1 MLLNNNSLIMQ
12 WNRDENGNPMSW
24 HIPLEVQQISP
35 THGVIQLVQVPD
47 QHQRIKIVTEEN
59 IHLTEVFNIE
69 DITLD
74 SFYVDYGVGIVR
86 FHESQHGKMVK
97 VNYYG
102 RGVILISDSRIFHRD
117 GENVT
122 DTWDNILDR
131 SKDALDLIESAGGLV
146 EAMEKIDEKIE
157 QGNATA
163 DRLEN
168 FITETQFYGYTITLS
183 REAFVVKAKESGE
196 VGKTE
201 ISTIY
206 TDVIVYKGAKQITPV
221 LSIEQEY
228 GCSFKVDGQ
237 RVKLTSMD
245 INVIKANA
253 VLNID
258 CGDGLVAQRKL
269 EVTKVFDGVSQYSV
283 EMTNPF
289 YSFEANS
296 EGYIEEEKTITC
308 NISVTKANVDYTNYS
323 ISVQN
328 APRGLRYNI
337 GTSSV
342 DFTCTTGNS
351 LPSSGSCLVVVTI
364 DGTSFNKA
372 FTWNKTRKGQDAKSL
387 VLIGGQILRYE
398 TPDYSD
404 IPTPHRS
411 TVTAKTVGLSGTP
424 KWYVRDN
431 TTWNLLEGQ
440 VGTELTFMYN
450 DTTIW
455 GNRKETTIKCELEG
469 YQDELTLVKLA
480 TGGNGTDAI
489 AVILTNESHTVA
501 IDNSGYV
508 PESEIAKAT
517 TQVLAYQG
525 IEVVTPILS
534 KGACD
539 GCDVTIDG
547 NMVRLRSLDN
557 SFSTATAIINVNV
570 NGTVIPKTW
579 TISKAKQ
586 GTDGATGE
594 NGSSYILNVTDGTRS
609 FTYSQINLDPRPSV
623 SATFVGSLYENGT
636 EVTEEVSYY
645 WVARGHLQGSSVNK
659 TFTPTITKTFDES
672 ILNNDIQLTVTYKGN
687 TVTQTIPISITKDAN
702 GLDWVQEWDDTKT
715 EVRGNLILTP
725 KIFAGSYNQENDLI
739 TGVAVGKDVL
749 NDGNTIG
756 VAGYQNNKTT
766 FLLDTDG
773 TLMVGNPFEQ
783 DSTGLYFDGENFT
796 LKVNELSIEGV
807 SVPTSDELVTKV
819 DEAVNSAKEEV
830 KAEINEVI
838 NQVNDLDSYM
848 NGALSDGILNNVEKQ
863 NLHILYDA
871 LTSEVT
877 DVLAQYESIVS
888 NTYLRNEVVVATLE
902 QCHEAYMTHHY
913 NMGELINTIVE
924 SEVLDGEVIAAFKE
938 EINNFKEASAELH
951 RVFNDAL
958 VDIGENQANEIVANA
973 KLEVKQEID
982 DVSNALNS
990 LETTMNGDFKS
1001 GLISTMNLTTLKSKL
1016 SQLETEKADIDGQY
1030 DGLINN
1036 PKLGATSR
1044 TNLAN
1049 AKGELDTAHDQLV
1062 IKINSTIA
1070 DLLITEAELQ
1080 EINRLITVYGEKL
1093 RAYSEVAQQANADIA
1108 LNLAQGAIQALNQE
1122 DIFNKLT
1129 NNGETQGIY
1138 LQNGKVYIN
1147 GEYINSRNF
1156 KAVRNDG
1163 TETFKI
1169 DSEGNVHI
1177 RANSFHLV
1185 GDSVDTNL
1193 ADKDYVDSVI
1203 ESVATGSVN
1212 VMLSNE
1218 AQVIATSNSR
1228 VPFSNQTFSAKVGV
1242 YMGSTEVKDFTI
1254 GAISSANGISVS
1266 VNQSTKTINFSVST
1280 ETTITADNGS
1290 FTIPVSFNGNTYS
1303 KKWTWAVSKQGN
1315 TGATG
1320 EQGAGAKAA
1329 DIVTSSQVFKSTDG
1343 GLTFSPTTITMTPKL
1358 QNVTYNGWQYSTNGG
1373 STWSGLTNSI
1383 SGWSVSNGVL
1393 TISKDSS
1400 LFTSTVTS
1408 VTFRLNTN
1416 DSSVYDTM
1424 TIVKLYD
1431 VADLEIGG
1439 RNYLQNSN
1447 FANGMDKWTI
1457 HDMSNSTGADKSVS
1471 IVKGGSWAD
1480 PNVNTLQ
1487 IRGTNVAGRYG
1498 VQSSDITL
1506 VANTTYTISGY
1517 CAGHRVGKIQ
1527 VNVRDKQNS
1536 DANIHTVE
1544 YNPVS
1549 GGNSLSQYYKF
1560 ETTFTTTSNTLF
1572 ALNLY
1577 TVNLADNGYAWF
1589 ANVKLEKGNKAS
1601 DWIPAPEDVKN
1612 HAEQSA
1618 QDAVNAQTQNSIFN
1632 KLTNNGQ
1639 TQGIYLENSKIYIN
1653 GEYIKANTLSADKV
1667 LVGDYTNYCQLTEQ
1681 TPMSDKFNKYTHS
1694 DSTIWHEMK
1703 TLNRDTRI
1711 SRDYS
1716 CKGGEKFRITGY
1728 VYGKVTSMTSSG
1740 GSTSQE
1746 NTKFRVGIFG
1756 TKTDGSKFYCYGDDN
1771 TGSSTGSV
1779 VQFSKIVT
1787 LPSDAKSFHVVL
1799 HLDGWTPMS
1808 GVARCRNIEVRRM
1821 NTGELIVDGS
1831 ITAKSLHAD
1840 VLSANSIV
1848 STING
1853 GSTNIS
1859 GNRIRTGT
1867 IQSNN
1872 GKSTINLDNGSM
1884 NLGTTSDASYLQ
1896 WTGSDLNIKAKSVS
1910 IGTASVATTTDVGN
1924 AKNEAINSANSNT
1937 ANTLEGYYTKDETNS
1952 QINVAKDAVTTSV
1965 SNLRSEVMSATYTN
1979 LLENSDFLILDGDLP
1994 RGYSSYTYGDSS
2006 VAMSDWV
2013 LQGAKAVKITS
2024 SGKTAYHWISL
2035 FSPFVK
2041 TIEGQ
2046 QFTASAWVATNSYS
2060 NIDEGCLIEIEWY
2073 GDGNNR
2079 ISTSTYLFYPKVDTW
2094 ERVVIT
2100 GWSPNGTTR
2109 ARVRISVQQNGDLY
2123 ATKLML
2129 QTGGTATAWTRGGDF
2144 ETVTDRI
2151 SYAEQKITDESIT
2164 NTVKKNFYTKTETE
2178 DAITS
2183 KGYATQSQ
2191 VQQTADN
2198 IQFKFT
2204 QTGGYNLVR
2213 NGNPKPWHEENWWVS
2228 SNAWWY
2234 RWNANDLGIQT
2245 DDANESYAGS
2255 ATFKV
2260 NSGSNYSFSCWIF
2273 AEGNTKGTDIYFIG
2287 SSNDD
2292 GAYEDIQHLFHG
2304 GKDGWTKV
2312 EATFTTGSNT
2322 KYGFIR
2328 IDNNGIIDASAG
2340 YNVVFFSEVQ
2350 LVQGWECY
2358 PQWSPNPNE
2367 VYDGITTIDKNGIKV
2382 STSNGAYTQFSSEGM
2397 NSYDNEGNMT
2407 LGLRNG
2413 GMTFHAYNNH
2423 EYVGYISQTAQASN
2437 GYNGVSLGLTP
2448 NGDYLSF
2455 GYAENATDPNKGF
2468 SQKSYMSIA
2477 PHSLNGNNKEG
2488 VNLYKNLYM
2497 HGWTIDG
2504 AQRVI
2509 SDIFYANG
2517 GIQLKG
2523 GSGIFFNA
2531 DATYPSAIWQD
2542 TSDGMLRMY
2551 GDNGMYFGYREGDT
2565 NAQCLYIKETR
2576 DGLGCRIGMYDHL
2589 NMNGWRIKNATVNN
2603 CSFRLDEY
2611 KRTTADYVSIF
2622 KASTSSKSEMNIE
2635 LANDYVTWFNIQANN
2650 YVDGGRYIAC
2660 FNYQNGT
2667 NASNVGVHFYRA
2679 MNCHGYNIT
2688 NVGNMSVRAMSSEEL
2703 EVNDI
2708 RIASPVSVARMN
2720 GKQTP
2725 TLSVVKSVDDV
2736 TEAHGVVIIS
2746 NKKEKVELPYG
2757 LMFTGYY
2764 VQVTGNKV
2772 ANLAVTEKTDE
2783 YFIIETDSEEE
2794 IEVFYTIKAFQPD
2807 YVTRTAIYG
2816 ELQGEEGIATITY
2829 EEAVKA
2835 QGLSVQ
2841 EQSLEATQPRTI
2853 SAVET
2858 EGESFIIP

>member
-47 QHQRIKIVTEEN
+47 QHQRVKIVTEEN
-59 IHLTEVFNIE
+59 IKLTEVFNIE
-69 DITLD
+69 DIVLD

-86 FHESQHGKMVK
+86 FHESQRGKLVK
-97 VNYYG
+97 VDYYG
-102 RGVILISDSRIFHRD
+102 RGAILISDSRIFHRD
-117 GENVT
+117 GENVA

-146 EAMEKIDEKIE
+146 GAMKEIDKKIE
-157 QGNATA
+157 QGEATA

-201 ISTIY
+201 ISTVY
-206 TDVIVYKGAKQITPV
+206 TDVIVYKGAKQIVPV
-221 LSIEQEY
+221 LSIEQEH
-228 GCSFKVDGQ
+228 GCTFKVDGQ

-269 EVTKVFDGVSQYSV
+269 EVTKVFDGVSQYSI

-337 GTSSV
+337 GTSGV
-342 DFTCTTGNS
+342 DFTCTTGDS

-364 DGTSFNKA
+364 DGTSFNKV

-450 DTTIW
+450 DAIIW

-469 YQDELTLVKLA
+469 YEDELTLVKLA

-534 KGACD
+534 KGTCD
-539 GCDVTIDG
+539 GCDVAIDG

-594 NGSSYILNVTDGTRS
+594 NGSSYILNVTEGTRS

-623 SATFVGSLYENGT
+623 SATFVGSLYENGA

-645 WVARGHLQGSSVNK
+645 WVARGHIQGSSVNK
-659 TFTPTITKTFDES
+659 TFTPTIAKTFDES

-687 TVTQTIPISITKDAN
+687 TVTQTIPISVTKDAN

-725 KIFAGSYNQENDLI
+725 KIFAGSYDQENDLI

-796 LKVNELSIEGV
+796 LKVNELSIEGSNV
-807 SVPTSDELVTKV
+807 ATTDDLTTQV
-819 DEAVNSAKEEV
+819 DEAINSAKEEV
-830 KAEINEVI
+830 KAEIEEVI
-838 NQVNDLDSYM
+838 SQVNSLDSYM
-848 NGALSDGILNNVEKQ
+848 NNALKDGILDEVER
-863 NLHILYDA
+863 NRLHTLYENITSEYLDTIAQYRSIAGNTHLTDEAMLAVLEGHFTTYLTCFEVLSDAFNTIMEAEVLTGEAVEAFKNAISDLRVASTDLLQSLTNA
-871 LTSEVT
+871 LTCISE
-877 DVLAQYESIVS
+877 A
-888 NTYLRNEVVVATLE
+888 
-902 QCHEAYMTHHY
+902 
-913 NMGELINTIVE
+913 
-924 SEVLDGEVIAAFKE
+924 
-938 EINNFKEASAELH
+938 
-951 RVFNDAL
+951 
-958 VDIGENQANEIVANA
+958 QANEIVANA
-973 KLEVKQEID
+973 KLEIKQEVD
-982 DVSNALNS
+982 DVSNALAG
-990 LETTMNGDFKS
+990 LENTMNGDFKS

-1030 DGLINN
+1030 KGLVEN

-1062 IKINSTIA
+1062 IKINTAIA
-1070 DLLITEAELQ
+1070 DLLMTEAELQ

-1185 GDSVDTNL
+1185 GDSIDTNL
-1193 ADKDYVDSVI
+1193 ADKDYVDSAI

-1280 ETTITADNGS
+1280 ETAITADNGS

-1320 EQGAGAKAA
+1320 AQGAGAKAA

-1343 GLTFSPTTITMTPKL
+1343 GVTFTPTTITLTPKL

-1431 VADLEIGG
+1431 VTDLKIGG
-1439 RNYLQNSN
+1439 RNYLKGTTS
-1447 FANGMDKWTI
+1447 GVTI
-1457 HDMSNSTGADKSVS
+1457 T
-1471 IVKGGSWAD
+1471 
-1480 PNVNTLQ
+1480 
-1487 IRGTNVAGRYG
+1487 GTNTSNQCA
-1498 VQSSDITL
+1498 TL
-1506 VANTTYTISGY
+1506 G
-1517 CAGHRVGKIQ
+1517 
-1527 VNVRDKQNS
+1527 
-1536 DANIHTVE
+1536 
-1544 YNPVS
+1544 
-1549 GGNSLSQYYKF
+1549 SLSVNCSELDGKAYVLTAKYKV
-1560 ETTFTTTSNTLF
+1560 TSSGTPSGTIRLQAGGDLWGGIQSNIATLS
-1572 ALNLY
+1572 ASNKSGVLKASGTLNLNGK
-1577 TVNLADNGYAWF
+1577 TFSQVQVRCDNLNETIKIYD
-1589 ANVKLEKGNKAS
+1589 VKYELGNKPT
-1601 DWIPAPEDVKN
+1601 DWTPAPEDVKN

-1716 CKGGEKFRITGY
+1716 CKGGEKFRVTGY
-1728 VYGKVTSMTSSG
+1728 VYGKVTSTTSG
-1740 GSTSQE
+1740 AGSTTQE
-1746 NTKFRVGIFG
+1746 NTKFRVAIFG
-1756 TKTDGSKFYCYGDDN
+1756 KKTDGSSFWLYGDSGDEA
-1771 TGSSTGSV
+1771 STGSI
-1779 VQFSKIVT
+1779 VQVNKIIT
-1787 LPSDAKSFHVVL
+1787 LPSNAKSFYVAL
-1799 HLDGWTPMS
+1799 QIEGYAPFS

-1859 GNRIRTGT
+1859 GNRIRTGV

-1884 NLGTTSDASYLQ
+1884 NLGATSDASYLQ

-1910 IGTASVATTTDVGN
+1910 IGTSSVATSTEVTDKVN
-1924 AKNEAINSANSNT
+1924 SAKNELNANINEKAN
-1937 ANTLEGYYTKDETNS
+1937 AADVYTKEQTDS
-1952 QINVAKDAVTTSV
+1952 QINIAKDDITSSV
-1965 SNLRSEVMSATYTN
+1965 SSLRTDIMNTSFTN
-1979 LLENSDFLILDGDLP
+1979 LLLNSDFQYYQNGVHMPSHYDSLDLV
-1994 RGYSSYTYGDSS
+1994 YCYGGG
-2006 VAMSDWV
+2006 WICPE
-2013 LQGAKAVKITS
+2013 G
-2024 SGKTAYHWISL
+2024 GKTIHINTVGSGRDWLGWKSH
-2035 FSPFVK
+2035 
-2041 TIEGQ
+2041 TIKASKDQ
-2046 QFTASAWVATNSYS
+2046 VMTASVYVATENINSFNS
-2060 NIDEGCLIEIEWY
+2060 NLGLEIEWLNSNY
-2073 GDGNNR
+2073 ER
-2079 ISTSTYLFYPKVDTW
+2079 IICSGLYFDLQSNYTW
-2094 ERVVIT
+2094 ERKSVT
-2100 GWSPNGTTR
+2100 GTAPEGT
-2109 ARVRISVQQNGDLY
+2109 AYVRIYCWHHSEGISWWG
-2123 ATKLML
+2123 KPML
-2129 QTGGTATAWTRGGDF
+2129 QMGSVCTAWDKGGSLDAV
-2144 ETVTDRI
+2144 EQRLY
-2151 SYAEQKITDESIT
+2151 SAEQKITDDSIT

-2191 VQQTADN
+2191 VQQTAES

-2204 QTGGYNLVR
+2204 QTGGYNLIR

-2228 SNAWWY
+2228 GNGWWY
-2234 RWNANDLGIQT
+2234 RENSNDLGIQT
-2245 DDANESYAGS
+2245 SDTNEAYAGC
-2255 ATFKV
+2255 ATFQV
-2260 NSGSNYSFSCWIF
+2260 QSGKTYSLSCWLM
-2273 AEGNTKGTDIYFIG
+2273 AETNTKGTDVYFIG
-2287 SSNDD
+2287 SANDD
-2292 GAYEDIQHLFHG
+2292 GAYTEVHHLYNG
-2304 GKDGWTKV
+2304 SGDGKWVNVK
-2312 EATFTTGSNT
+2312 ATFTLGSNIN
-2322 KYGFIR
+2322 YGFVR
-2328 IDNNGIIDASAG
+2328 IDNNGRKDTSTG
-2340 YNVVFFSEVQ
+2340 SNTVVFFSEVQ
-2350 LVQGWECY
+2350 MVKGSEYY

-2367 VYDGITTIDKNGIKV
+2367 VYDGIVQMDKNGIKV
-2382 STSNGAYTQFSSEGM
+2382 STSNGGWTDFTSVGM
-2397 NSYDNEGNMT
+2397 NVYNKSSKLS
-2407 LGLRNG
+2407 LGTRNG
-2413 GMTFHAYNNH
+2413 GLTYHGGGEYLGFTSESIVEAYNTRGVTISTAN
-2423 EYVGYISQTAQASN
+2423 GGAYIT
-2437 GYNGVSLGLTP
+2437 LGH
-2448 NGDYLSF
+2448 SS
-2455 GYAENATDPNKGF
+2455 ATDPFGGF
-2468 SQKSYMSIA
+2468 TSTPCLSVAKQDFGDSSSFYRQ
-2477 PHSLNGNNKEG
+2477 G
-2488 VNLYKNLYM
+2488 VNVHTTLNLNTQHINRM
-2497 HGWTIDG
+2497 GTINFG
-2504 AQRVI
+2504 TNNTSKI
-2509 SDIFYANG
+2509 YHSTANN
-2517 GIQLKG
+2517 LCM
-2523 GSGIFFNA
+2523 F
-2531 DATYPSAIWQD
+2531 
-2542 TSDGMLRMY
+2542 
-2551 GDNGMYFGYREGDT
+2551 GDNGAVLGYREGDSTVTKLEILEGSDKSTSDIHSYAHWRFHQWSLTDVGQIEVVSRLKMLGTSSIHFNANATHPSAMWHASGDGKLKIFGDNGVDIGYREGDT
-2565 NAQCLYIKETR
+2565 NR
-2576 DGLGCRIGMYDHL
+2576 P
-2589 NMNGWRIKNATVNN
+2589 
-2603 CSFRLDEY
+2603 
-2611 KRTTADYVSIF
+2611 IF
-2622 KASTSSKSEMNIE
+2622 QI
-2635 LANDYVTWFNIQANN
+2635 
-2650 YVDGGRYIAC
+2650 
-2660 FNYQNGT
+2660 
-2667 NASNVGVHFYRA
+2667 
-2679 MNCHGYNIT
+2679 
-2688 NVGNMSVRAMSSEEL
+2688 
-2703 EVNDI
+2703 
-2708 RIASPVSVARMN
+2708 
-2720 GKQTP
+2720 
-2725 TLSVVKSVDDV
+2725 
-2736 TEAHGVVIIS
+2736 
-2746 NKKEKVELPYG
+2746 
-2757 LMFTGYY
+2757 
-2764 VQVTGNKV
+2764 
-2772 ANLAVTEKTDE
+2772 
-2783 YFIIETDSEEE
+2783 
-2794 IEVFYTIKAFQPD
+2794 
-2807 YVTRTAIYG
+2807 
-2816 ELQGEEGIATITY
+2816 
-2829 EEAVKA
+2829 
-2835 QGLSVQ
+2835 
-2841 EQSLEATQPRTI
+2841 
-2853 SAVET
+2853 T
-2858 EGESFIIP
+2858 EGENGAYRLQSFSHWHFNNWNLDYVGNVHAQKFSVAGTSGAYYITKGTGDGADYTTYGCLFYTHNGVAFTANGGAVTLVVQGRSGRIMGKNAYYVNSSKCLKSDIRAVTSESEPMPVNLKQGEVVDETLTMEMIGDFIDTIGIRTYITDFEQEGATQKDVDPQQGHVLNLGYIADDLAHHPVFKYIGEKTPDNLYAINSNSLTTVALAGLQAERKERRKLEQRLQRLEAMLLKGDE

>member
-146 EAMEKIDEKIE
+146 GAMEKIDEKIE

-201 ISTIY
+201 IATVY
-206 TDVIVYKGAKQITPV
+206 TDAVVYKGAKQIVPV

-269 EVTKVFDGVSQYSV
+269 EVTKVFDGVSQYSI

-308 NISVTKANVDYTNYS
+308 DISVTKANVDYTNYS

-411 TVTAKTVGLSGTP
+411 TVTAKIVGLSGTP

-450 DTTIW
+450 DATIW

-469 YQDELTLVKLA
+469 YEDELTLVKLA

-489 AVILTNESHTVA
+489 TVILTNESHTVA

-534 KGACD
+534 KETCD
-539 GCDVTIDG
+539 GCDISIDG
-547 NMVRLRSLDN
+547 NMVRLHSLDN

-594 NGSSYILNVTDGTRS
+594 NGSSYILNVTEGTRS

-659 TFTPTITKTFDES
+659 TFTPTIAKTFDES

-725 KIFAGSYNQENDLI
+725 KIFAGSYDQENDLI

-796 LKVNELSIEGV
+796 LKVNELSIEGH
-807 SVPTSDELVTKV
+807 SVPTTDDLTTQV
-819 DEAVNSAKEEV
+819 DQAMNNVKEEV
-830 KAEINEVI
+830 KAEIEDVI
-838 NQVNDLDSYM
+838 SQVNSLDSYM
-848 NGALSDGILNNVEKQ
+848 NNALKDGILDEVER
-863 NLHILYDA
+863 NRLHTLYENITSEYLDTIAQYRSIAGNTHLTDEAMLAVLEGHFTTYLTCFEVLSDAFNTIMEAEVLTGEAVEAFKNAISDLRVASTDLLQSLTNA
-871 LTSEVT
+871 LTCISE
-877 DVLAQYESIVS
+877 S
-888 NTYLRNEVVVATLE
+888 
-902 QCHEAYMTHHY
+902 
-913 NMGELINTIVE
+913 
-924 SEVLDGEVIAAFKE
+924 
-938 EINNFKEASAELH
+938 
-951 RVFNDAL
+951 
-958 VDIGENQANEIVANA
+958 QANEIVTNA
-973 KLEVKQEID
+973 KLEIKQEID
-982 DVSNALNS
+982 DVSGALNS

-1030 DGLINN
+1030 KGLIENS
-1036 PKLGATSR
+1036 KLGATSR
-1044 TNLAN
+1044 TNLSR
-1049 AKGELDTAHDQLV
+1049 AKGELDTAHDQLI
-1062 IKINSTIA
+1062 IKINTAIS
-1070 DLLITEAELQ
+1070 DLLMTEAELQ
-1080 EINRLITVYGEKL
+1080 EINRLITAYGEKL

-1185 GDSVDTNL
+1185 GDSIDTNL
-1193 ADKDYVDSVI
+1193 ADKDYVDSAI

-1320 EQGAGAKAA
+1320 AEGAGAKTV
-1329 DIVTSSQVFKSTDG
+1329 DIIASSQVFKSTDG
-1343 GLTFSPTTITMTPKL
+1343 GLTFSPTTVKLTPKL
-1358 QNVTYNGWQYSTNGG
+1358 QNVTYSNWQYSTNGG
-1373 STWSGLTNSI
+1373 SSWTNVVSGEKGMSIDSSNKALT
-1383 SGWSVSNGVL
+1383 V
-1393 TISKDSS
+1393 SKDSS
-1400 LFTSTVTS
+1400 VYTDSVTS
-1408 VTFRLNTN
+1408 VVFRLNTN

-1431 VADLEIGG
+1431 VADLEIGTRNLLLETAKEKSLSGNNSSNQCTQLYSLYNSHQTG
-1439 RNYLQNSN
+1439 RDL
-1447 FANGMDKWTI
+1447 NGKQVTI
-1457 HDMSNSTGADKSVS
+1457 SFDYSVS
-1471 IVKGGSWAD
+1471 DGATGTFVIQTNGSYTSPQTAGKWSS
-1480 PNVNTLQ
+1480 LLRKS
-1487 IRGTNVAGRYG
+1487 INVAN
-1498 VQSSDITL
+1498 SPS
-1506 VANTTYTISGY
+1506 
-1517 CAGHRVGKIQ
+1517 GKI
-1527 VNVRDKQNS
+1527 
-1536 DANIHTVE
+1536 
-1544 YNPVS
+1544 VS
-1549 GGNSLSQYYKF
+1549 
-1560 ETTFTTTSNTLF
+1560 
-1572 ALNLY
+1572 
-1577 TVNLADNGYAWF
+1577 TVNIEDNETKGF
-1589 ANVKLEKGNKAS
+1589 NGIQVRMDNFIGTLTIKKVMLTLGNKQG
-1601 DWIPAPEDVKN
+1601 DWTPAPEDVKN

-1694 DSTIWHEMK
+1694 DNTIWHEMK

-1716 CKGGEKFRITGY
+1716 CKGGEKFRVTGY
-1728 VYGKVTSMTSSG
+1728 VYGKVTSMTASG

-1859 GNRIRTGT
+1859 GNRIRTGV

-1884 NLGTTSDASYLQ
+1884 NLGATSDASYLQ

-1910 IGTASVATTTDVGN
+1910 IGTSSVATSTEVTDKVN
-1924 AKNEAINSANSNT
+1924 SVKNELNANINEKAN
-1937 ANTLEGYYTKDETNS
+1937 AADVYTKEQTDS
-1952 QINVAKDAVTTSV
+1952 QINIAKDDITSSV
-1965 SNLRSEVMSATYTN
+1965 SSLRTDIMNTSFTN
-1979 LLENSDFLILDGDLP
+1979 LLLNSDFQYYQNGVHMPSHYDSLDLV
-1994 RGYSSYTYGDSS
+1994 YCYGGG
-2006 VAMSDWV
+2006 WICPE
-2013 LQGAKAVKITS
+2013 G
-2024 SGKTAYHWISL
+2024 GKTIHINTVGSGRDWLGWKSH
-2035 FSPFVK
+2035 
-2041 TIEGQ
+2041 TIKASKDQ
-2046 QFTASAWVATNSYS
+2046 VMTASVYVATENINSFNS
-2060 NIDEGCLIEIEWY
+2060 NLGLEIEWLNSNY
-2073 GDGNNR
+2073 ER
-2079 ISTSTYLFYPKVDTW
+2079 IICSGLYFDLQSNYTW
-2094 ERVVIT
+2094 ERKSVT
-2100 GWSPNGTTR
+2100 GTAPEGT
-2109 ARVRISVQQNGDLY
+2109 AYVRIYCWHRSEGISWWG
-2123 ATKLML
+2123 KPML
-2129 QTGGTATAWTRGGDF
+2129 QMGSVCTAWDKGGSLDAV
-2144 ETVTDRI
+2144 EQRLY
-2151 SYAEQKITDESIT
+2151 SAEQKITDDSIT

-2191 VQQTADN
+2191 VQQTAES

-2204 QTGGYNLVR
+2204 QTGGYNLIR
-2213 NGNPKPWHEENWWVS
+2213 NGNPKPHNYRHWWVS
-2228 SNAWWY
+2228 G
-2234 RWNANDLGIQT
+2234 NANWYLGRAADIGVQT
-2245 DDANESYAGS
+2245 TDTNEAYAGC
-2255 ATFKV
+2255 ATFQV
-2260 NSGSNYSFSCWIF
+2260 QSGKTYSLSCWLM
-2273 AEGNTKGTDIYFIG
+2273 AEVNTKGTDVYFIG
-2287 SSNDD
+2287 SANDD
-2292 GAYEDIQHLFHG
+2292 GAYTEVHHLYNG
-2304 GKDGWTKV
+2304 SGDGKWVNVK
-2312 EATFTTGSNT
+2312 ATFTLGSNIN
-2322 KYGFIR
+2322 YGFIR
-2328 IDNNGIIDASAG
+2328 IDNNGRKDTSTG
-2340 YNVVFFSEVQ
+2340 SNTVVFFSEVQ
-2350 LVQGWECY
+2350 MVKGSEYY

-2367 VYDGITTIDKNGIKV
+2367 VYDGIVQMDKNGIKV
-2382 STSNGAYTQFSSEGM
+2382 STSNGGWTDFTSVGM
-2397 NSYDNEGNMT
+2397 NVYNKSST
-2407 LGLRNG
+2407 LSLGTRNG
-2413 GMTFHAYNNH
+2413 GLTYHSGSG
-2423 EYVGYISQTAQASN
+2423 EYLGFTSASVIES
-2437 GYNGVSLGLTP
+2437 YSAKGVSISTATGGTYLTLG
-2448 NGDYLSF
+2448 YSS
-2455 GYAENATDPNKGF
+2455 ATDPFGGFTATPCLSVAKQDIGDSSSFYRKGVNV
-2468 SQKSYMSIA
+2468 
-2477 PHSLNGNNKEG
+2477 HTSLNLNTQNIHRAG
-2488 VNLYKNLYM
+2488 
-2497 HGWTIDG
+2497 TIN
-2504 AQRVI
+2504 
-2509 SDIFYANG
+2509 F
-2517 GIQLKG
+2517 
-2523 GSGIFFNA
+2523 
-2531 DATYPSAIWQD
+2531 ATND
-2542 TSDGMLRMY
+2542 TSKIFQSSANNLCMFGNDGVVL
-2551 GDNGMYFGYREGDT
+2551 GYREGDNNVT
-2565 NAQCLYIKETR
+2565 KLEILEGSDKSTSDIHSYAHWHFHQWNLTDVGNLEVAGRLKILGASSLYFNA
-2576 DGLGCRIGMYDHL
+2576 
-2589 NMNGWRIKNATVNN
+2589 NATHPSVMWHSSNDN
-2603 CSFRLDEY
+2603 KLN
-2611 KRTTADYVSIF
+2611 IF
-2622 KASTSSKSEMNIE
+2622 GDNG
-2635 LANDYVTWFNIQANN
+2635 
-2650 YVDGGRYIAC
+2650 VDIGYRVGD
-2660 FNYQNGT
+2660 T
-2667 NASNVGVHFYRA
+2667 NKIV
-2679 MNCHGYNIT
+2679 
-2688 NVGNMSVRAMSSEEL
+2688 L
-2703 EVNDI
+2703 
-2708 RIASPVSVARMN
+2708 
-2720 GKQTP
+2720 
-2725 TLSVVKSVDDV
+2725 
-2736 TEAHGVVIIS
+2736 
-2746 NKKEKVELPYG
+2746 
-2757 LMFTGYY
+2757 
-2764 VQVTGNKV
+2764 
-2772 ANLAVTEKTDE
+2772 KT
-2783 YFIIETDSEEE
+2783 
-2794 IEVFYTIKAFQPD
+2794 
-2807 YVTRTAIYG
+2807 
-2816 ELQGEEGIATITY
+2816 
-2829 EEAVKA
+2829 
-2835 QGLSVQ
+2835 
-2841 EQSLEATQPRTI
+2841 
-2853 SAVET
+2853 T
-2858 EGESFIIP
+2858 EGEDGAYRIQSFSHWHFNNWNLDYVGNVHAQKFSVAGTSGAYYITKGTGDGADYTTYGCLFYTHNGVAFTANGGAVTLVVQGRSGRIMGKNAYYVNSSKCLKSDIRAVTSESEPMPVNLKQGEIVDETLTMEMIGDFIDTIGIRTYITDFEQEGATQKDVDPQQGHVLNLGYIADDLAHHPVFKYIGEKTPDNLYAINSNSLTTVALAGLQAERKERRKLEQRLQRLEAMLLKGDE